1 MWQKYQDIRNFLVK
15 MEKIADF
22 IMKPG
27 TILSIISLAV
37 LSLQIIVRYPHWVIL
52 ISTCIYL
59 WVVCNA
65 SSRIDVLCRVAKT
78 SDEETHATKTSDE
91 ETRDEDEYV
100 LIEETRVAK
109 TSDEETRVA
118 KTSDEETR
126 VAKTSDE
133 ETRTAKTSDE
143 ETRDED
149 EYVLI
154 EETRNEDEYVVIS
167 PDDNKYPDEF
177 VRGFML
183 VPLSE

>member
-126 VAKTSDE
+126 
-133 ETRTAKTSDE
+133 
-143 ETRDED
+143 DED

-154 EETRNEDEYVVIS
+154 EETRDEDEYVVIS